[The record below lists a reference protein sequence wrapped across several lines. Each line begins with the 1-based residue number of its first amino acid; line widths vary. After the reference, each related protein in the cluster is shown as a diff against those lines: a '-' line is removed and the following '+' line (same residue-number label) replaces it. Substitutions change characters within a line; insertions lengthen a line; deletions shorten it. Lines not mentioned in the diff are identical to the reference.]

1 MEGRRKETVLSK
13 KDPVAQGRW
22 RPGEGTVSTKEI

>member
-1 MEGRRKETVLSK
+1 MEERKLIILSK

-22 RPGEGTVSTKEI
+22 RPGEDTASTKKIK